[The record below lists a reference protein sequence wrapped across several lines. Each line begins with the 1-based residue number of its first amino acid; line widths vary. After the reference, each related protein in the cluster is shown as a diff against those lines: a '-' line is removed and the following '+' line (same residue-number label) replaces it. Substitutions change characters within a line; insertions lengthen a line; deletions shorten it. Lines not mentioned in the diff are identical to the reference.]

1 MAVALNAEA
10 LLVASGHLSNSMR
23 INFLA
28 SFVAFSLLVGCAGSP
43 VSPVPQAPVTRVV
56 VVPVTPIDKLHTE
69 NKGIPL
75 GVLWQS
81 IADRIKSSDFNERME
96 AARKDM
102 GPNLTAA
109 LVRQLIAQGYEAQ
122 VADGT
127 AGLPVGSSVDESRLP
142 STDAVLRI
150 YLNEVGMSSARFSKD
165 YVPRVNLSA
174 YLVRG
179 QTEDSLYSE
188 TLYYGADSSGEA
200 SWSVP
205 ANPDHRW
212 SSFSEMVERPQ
223 QVAESYDYAVNA
235 LAKRIA
241 QNIRTQAPPAA
252 ARSAGS

>member
-1 MAVALNAEA
+1 MRYFFVS
-10 LLVASGHLSNSMR
+10 LLTLGA
-23 INFLA
+23 
-28 SFVAFSLLVGCAGSP
+28 LVGCARSP
-43 VSPVPQAPVTRVV
+43 VAPVQQAPVTRVV
-56 VVPVTPIDKLHTE
+56 VVPVAPIDKLHTE

-102 GPNLTAA
+102 GPSLTMA
-109 LVRQLIAQGYEAQ
+109 LVRQLTAQGYEAQ
-122 VADGT
+122 VAEGT
-127 AGLPVGSSVDESRLP
+127 PGQPTRPDIDESKLP

-150 YLNEVGMSSARFSKD
+150 NLNEVGMYSARFSKD

-188 TLYYGADSSGEA
+188 TLYYGADAKGEA

-205 ANPDHRW
+205 ANPDHHW
-212 SSFSEMVERPQ
+212 SSFNELFEHPQ
-223 QVAESYDYAVNA
+223 EVAQSYDYAVNA
-235 LAKRIA
+235 LAKKIA
-241 QNIRTQAPPAA
+241 QNIRTQAPPIAT
-252 ARSAGS
+252 RSSSAP

>member
-1 MAVALNAEA
+1 MAVRSFFAS
-10 LLVASGHLSNSMR
+10 LL
-23 INFLA
+23 
-28 SFVAFSLLVGCAGSP
+28 AFSLLVGCARLLVVP
-43 VSPVPQAPVTRVV
+43 VQQAPVTRVV
-56 VVPVTPIDKLHTE
+56 VIPVAPIDKLHTE

-102 GPNLTAA
+102 GPSLTMA
-109 LVRQLIAQGYEAQ
+109 LVRQLTAQGYEAQ
-122 VADGT
+122 AAEGT
-127 AGLPVGSSVDESRLP
+127 PGQPARPDIDESKLP

-150 YLNEVGMSSARFSKD
+150 YLNEVGMYSARFSKD

-188 TLYYGADSSGEA
+188 TLYYGADAKGEA

-205 ANPDHRW
+205 ANPDHYW
-212 SSFSEMVERPQ
+212 SSFNELFEHPQ
-223 QVAESYDYAVNA
+223 EVAQSYDYAVNA
-235 LAKRIA
+235 LATKIA
-241 QNIRTQAPPAA
+241 RNIREQVPPTGG
-252 ARSAGS
+252 RSAGR